1 MESRLLLWRVFTLIM
16 VTDCVPEFCG
26 DGPPDLKY
34 ATFKALAYKMGTLLN
49 CECKKGFRRSN
60 GSAFMNCTGTSG
72 HPFWKNPCQCIRTS
86 PRNMEKQATPRPEEQ
101 KERKTTEMPSQM
113 QPTDQ
118 LNLVGYCREPPPWEH
133 EASERIYH
141 FVVGQKVH
149 YECAQGFRALQ
160 RGPATSTCRT
170 SSGKI
175 MWTQPQLKCINE
187 SDKES
192 QASTDSPGNEVSY
205 PLITTDTTTDFK
217 KHTDVATT
225 TEMFIFTT
233 EYQIAVVACV
243 LLLIGILLLSVLTW
257 QWTWRKNRRTI

>member
-118 LNLVGYCREPPPWEH
+118 LNLVG
-133 EASERIYH
+133 
-141 FVVGQKVH
+141 
-149 YECAQGFRALQ
+149 
-160 RGPATSTCRT
+160 
-170 SSGKI
+170 
-175 MWTQPQLKCINE
+175 
-187 SDKES
+187 DKES
-192 QASTDSPGNEVSY
+192 QASTDSPGSEVSY